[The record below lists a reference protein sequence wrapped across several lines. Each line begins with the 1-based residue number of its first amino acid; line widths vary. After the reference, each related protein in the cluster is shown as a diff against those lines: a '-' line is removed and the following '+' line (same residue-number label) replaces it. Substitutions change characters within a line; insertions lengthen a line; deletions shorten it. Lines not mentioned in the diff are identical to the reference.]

1 MKRLLL
7 GILSVFVL
15 VGCETMQ
22 QMADSVNSAIG
33 IKSSQ
38 SQELDIDEFCSLRN
52 SDINTAKR
60 RFSGKEFNFSGIIKA
75 FPGGTFVEIKSNNS
89 ILMANFEEFD
99 TTYRRGDFIR
109 FKARITAENFNG
121 KKQKQCTILLEHC
134 VFID

>member
-33 IKSSQ
+33 IKASQ

-60 RFSGKEFNFSGIIKA
+60 RFSGKEFNFSGIIKS

-89 ILMANFEEFD
+89 ILMVNFEEFD

-121 KKQKQCTILLEHC
+121 KKQKQCTIFLEANE
-134 VFID
+134 FID